1 MCMISIG
8 EKIRD
13 ARQNAHM
20 TQDALADAMRV
31 TRSAISNWEQ
41 GRRLPDYRTLQQ
53 LSQILN
59 CDLTIGFQEAET
71 ENVESMENPGETV
84 DESGADQ
91 LSPADESDSL
101 ETESEK
107 TITEAEKKSAPEEQ
121 SMPESDRSL
130 EIKRKNRKKIS
141 ILAGISAACILLL
154 AVLFILPNALGG
166 KKRGNSYT
174 SQDGKVYTI
183 EDFQKK
189 AEKQEGQAYL
199 SVKPVLTVSP
209 GEQRDYWLCNFEY
222 QEKNGIP
229 VTINGLE
236 MVYFSKSKKN
246 MEMIMSA
253 EDLQA
258 AGLTTEIP
266 AYGEWSY
273 MSGLP
278 VQDTVWG
285 MGELL
290 RCTDENGNPLIFTGY
305 IPLNVE

>member
-1 MCMISIG
+1 MISIG
-8 EKIRD
+8 EKIRE
-13 ARQNAHM
+13 ARRNAGM
-20 TQDALADAMRV
+20 TQDALAEAMQV

-41 GRRLPDYRTLQQ
+41 GRRLPDYRSLQQ
-53 LSQILN
+53 LSKILN
-59 CDLTIGFQEAET
+59 SDLTIGFQEAEK

-107 TITEAEKKSAPEEQ
+107 TITEAEKKSAPDEQ
-121 SMPESDRSL
+121 IVSEPDQSL

-141 ILAGISAACILLL
+141 MLAGISAACVLLL
-154 AVLFILPNALGG
+154 AVLFIMPNALGG
-166 KKRGNSYT
+166 KKRGNPYT

-189 AEKQEGQAYL
+189 ADKQEGQAYL
-199 SVKPVLTVSP
+199 YVKPVLTVSP
-209 GEQRDYWLCNFEY
+209 GDKQDYWLCNFEY

-229 VTINGLE
+229 VTINRLE

-290 RCTDENGNPLIFTGY
+290 RCTDEKGNSLTFTGY
-305 IPLNVE
+305 IPLNAE